1 MDTHNTLYTEF
12 KKSRYLYR
20 LIMYMNRSNL
30 NDSLALCHLLLIHA
44 KRRIYSIEAEAI
56 QFTRTLEIQIAE
68 AIAAGISMDD
78 WIAQQASIGM
88 RDLASLRKSWKH
100 VAYIISTYIIKADY
114 AEIDPG
120 SQNIPNP
127 QQDIP
132 DLVRLSF

>member
-1 MDTHNTLYTEF
+1 MDTYNSLYIAF
-12 KKSRYLYR
+12 RQSRYLYR

-44 KRRIYSIEAEAI
+44 KRRIHGIEAEAI

-120 SQNIPNP
+120 SQNMPNP